1 MIFTDIEQI
10 IFIDKNFKTIANWRK
25 QNEKTTQDIDGT
37 AKFC

>member
-1 MIFTDIEQI
+1 M
-10 IFIDKNFKTIANWRK
+10 ANWRI

>member
-1 MIFTDIEQI
+1 MT
-10 IFIDKNFKTIANWRK
+10 NWRK